1 MRRNLALLV
10 VWAIWAVCSA
20 PAIRAEGVRPSE
32 TYLPNTTVGFLS
44 AAHPE
49 AVVEQF
55 RKTQVGQLV
64 ADPVMEPFIK
74 DIQRQFEDR
83 IANIKD
89 HLSVTIEDLKGVAG
103 GEVALA
109 AVRPAP
115 GVAAVA
121 LTADVTGKVDKAK
134 ELLAKITANLTAEGA
149 KKTEHSLGDV
159 KVLIF
164 ELPQPAGADM
174 DEEGEE
180 KGPAKPRQAVYCL
193 VGDLLMASDRLDIIE
208 GMLSRV
214 VKPQNDSLADHP
226 AFKYVIARCATDA
239 KDAKPHLRWYVQPLG
254 YIDVLRASTPEHRR
268 RKGKNIVTVLQDQG
282 FAALQGAGG
291 FLTLAD
297 EGAEILHR
305 TAVYAPRPWEKSMK
319 LLALRNAE
327 DFAPQ
332 AWVPREIATYATVYF
347 DIVAAFDNFGP
358 LYGEVSGL
366 NDEKAW
372 AEAVEGLAI
381 DTTGPRV
388 HLRNDLCAYLG
399 PRITIIS
406 DYQVP
411 ITPNS
416 ERLLFAIETSNEKS
430 VAKAI
435 EKLMK
440 AEEGVKRRE
449 IDGLVVWE
457 MTPPTDDAGQE
468 IPVVSLPTIGGPGLE
483 LPGEAPKPEEE
494 EQQVKLLPH
503 AAVTVAHGHLFC
515 ASHIDFLIKVLNTAK
530 QPQPL
535 QRDPAYQAVEEMINS
550 FEFKS
555 MCARTFSFT
564 DEEVRPTYEL
574 IRMNKLPES
583 ETMLARAI
591 NTFSPDAKRGQIRK
605 AKIDGRELPE
615 YDVVR
620 RHLGP
625 AGMAAACEDE
635 GWFIKGCLLKKQ

>member
-1 MRRNLALLV
+1 MRRNLVLAL
-10 VWAIWAVCSA
+10 VWAIWAVFSVPVVA
-20 PAIRAEGVRPSE
+20 AEGIRPSE

-44 AAHPE
+44 AANPE
-49 AVVEQF
+49 MVVEQF

-115 GVAAVA
+115 GVAAMA
-121 LTADVTGKVDKAK
+121 LTADVTGRVDKAK
-134 ELLAKITANLTAEGA
+134 ELLGKISANLTAEGA
-149 KKTEHSLGDV
+149 KKTEHSMGDV

-164 ELPQPAGADM
+164 ELPQPEGADM

-180 KGPAKPRQAVYCL
+180 KGPPKPRQAVYCL

-208 GMLSRV
+208 GMLARV
-214 VKPQNDSLADHP
+214 VKPQDDSLADHP
-226 AFKYVIARCATDA
+226 AFKYVIARCASDA

-254 YIDVLRASTPEHRR
+254 YIDVLRAGTPEHLR
-268 RKGKNIVTVLQDQG
+268 RKGKNIVAVLQDQG
-282 FAALQGAGG
+282 FAALRGAGG
-291 FLTLAD
+291 FITLAD

-319 LLALRNAE
+319 MLALRNAE

-332 AWVPREIATYATVYF
+332 SWVPREIATYATLYF
-347 DIVAAFDNFGP
+347 DIVTAFDNFGS

-366 NDEKAW
+366 KDEKAW

-399 PRITIIS
+399 PRVTIIS

-457 MTPPTDDAGQE
+457 MTPPTDDSGQE

-483 LPGEAPKPEEE
+483 LPGEAPMPEEE

-550 FEFKS
+550 FELKS
-555 MCARTFSFT
+555 LCARTFSFT